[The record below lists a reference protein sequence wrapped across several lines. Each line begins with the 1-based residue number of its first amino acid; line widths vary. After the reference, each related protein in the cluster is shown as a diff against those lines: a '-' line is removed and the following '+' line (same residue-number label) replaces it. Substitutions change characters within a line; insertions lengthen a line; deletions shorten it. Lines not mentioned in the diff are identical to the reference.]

1 VATVDAATAGT
12 RSPRTARLL
21 EAPVVPT
28 LLALAAPNAA
38 VTLFQS
44 GVSVLDAYF
53 VARLGPDAIAG
64 VSLVF
69 PVVMLMQTMSSGGM
83 GGGVSSAVARALGG
97 GRRADADALV
107 THALLIALGFG
118 TVFSAAVLLG
128 GPALYHAMGGRGATL
143 AAALAYS
150 NLLFAGAIAAWT
162 FNTLTNVVRG
172 TGHMTMAATLVL
184 STSLLQLVLSPTL
197 INGWGPFPRLGVS
210 GAAVALVAA
219 FTLGSLVVSGYLV
232 RGRGLVRL
240 RARVRPRAALFREIL
255 RVGLPGALNTV
266 LTNSTVLLLTG
277 IVGQFGTLAL
287 AGYGIGAR
295 LEYLQIPLVFG
306 MGAALVAMVGTNV
319 GAGRAR
325 RAERVAW
332 TGSAIAAAATGA
344 MGLWGALVPHAWLG
358 LFTTEPDV
366 LAAGTAYLRIVGP
379 VYAFFGVGLALYF
392 ASQGA
397 GRLFWPVTAS
407 IARLVVAVG
416 GAWLGGRVLG
426 GGLTAVF
433 FAMAVSLVLLGGINM
448 AALGAGAWRRDR
460 GVKIRLRGDAS

>member
-1 VATVDAATAGT
+1 VATVDSTTTPAL
-12 RSPRTARLL
+12 SPRTARLL

-38 VTLFQS
+38 VTLLQS

-53 VARLGPDAIAG
+53 VARLGADAIAG

-83 GGGVSSAVARALGG
+83 GGGVSSAVARALGA
-97 GRRADADALV
+97 GRRADADALA

-118 TVFSAAVLLG
+118 VAFSGAVLVG
-128 GPALYHAMGGRGATL
+128 GPALYRAMGGRAATL
-143 AAALAYS
+143 DAALAYS
-150 NLLFAGAIAAWT
+150 NLLFAGAVAPWT

-184 STSLLQLVLSPTL
+184 GTSLLQLVLSPTL
-197 INGWGPFPRLGVS
+197 INGWGPFPRLGVR
-210 GAAVALVAA
+210 GAAAALVVAFCVGSAVVAA
-219 FTLGSLVVSGYLV
+219 YLVSGRALV
-232 RGRGLVRL
+232 RM
-240 RARVRPRAALFREIL
+240 RARVTPRTALFREIL

-277 IVGQFGTLAL
+277 IVGQYGTFAL
-287 AGYGIGAR
+287 AGYGIGVR

-319 GAGRAR
+319 GAGRER

-332 TGSAIAAAATGA
+332 IGSAMAAAACGA
-344 MGLWGALVPHAWLG
+344 FGLWGAVFPHGWLG
-358 LFTTEPDV
+358 LFTAEPAI
-366 LAAGTAYLRIVGP
+366 LAAGSAYLRIVGP
-379 VYAFFGVGLALYF
+379 VYAFFGIGLALYF

-407 IARLVVAVG
+407 IVRLVVAVG
-416 GAWLGGRVLG
+416 GAWLCGRVLG
-426 GGLTAVF
+426 GGLPAVF
-433 FAMAVSLVLLGGINM
+433 GAMTLSLVLFGGINM
-448 AALGAGAWRRDR
+448 AALAGGAWRGA
-460 GVKIRLRGDAS
+460 GVKMPAKGDAP

>member
-1 VATVDAATAGT
+1 MTTHVLPA
-12 RSPRTARLL
+12 RTARLL
-21 EAPVVPT
+21 EAPMVPT

-38 VTLFQS
+38 VTLLQS

-53 VARLGPDAIAG
+53 VARLGADAIAG

-83 GGGVSSAVARALGG
+83 GGGVSSAVARALGA
-97 GRRADADALV
+97 GRRGDADALAM
-107 THALLIALGFG
+107 HALLIAVAFG
-118 TVFSAAVLLG
+118 IAFTAAILLAG
-128 GPALYHAMGGRGATL
+128 SALYGAMGGRAATQ

-150 NLLFAGAIAAWT
+150 DVLFAGAVAAWT

-172 TGHMTMAATLVL
+172 TGHMALAAVLVL
-184 STSLLQLVLSPTL
+184 GTSVLQLALSPTL
-197 INGWGPFPRLGVS
+197 IYGWGPFPRLGVR
-210 GAAVALVAA
+210 GAAVALVVA
-219 FTLGSLVVSGYLV
+219 FTAGSAVVIGYLAS
-232 RGRGLVRL
+232 GHGLVRL
-240 RARVRPRAALFREIL
+240 GLRVRPRVALFREIL
-255 RVGLPGALNTV
+255 RVGLPGSLNTV

-277 IVGQFGTLAL
+277 IVGQFGTYAL

-319 GAGRAR
+319 GAGHAR

-332 TGSAIAAAATGA
+332 TGAALAAAATGL
-344 MGLWGALVPHAWLG
+344 MGLWGALFPRAWLG
-358 LFTTEPDV
+358 LFTTEPEV
-366 LAAGTAYLRIVGP
+366 IAAGAAYLRIVGP

-397 GRLFWPVTAS
+397 GRLGWPVTAS
-407 IARLVVAVG
+407 VVRLVVAVG
-416 GAWLGGRVLG
+416 GGWLGGRVLG

-433 FAMAVSLVLLGGINM
+433 VAMAVSLVLLGGINM
-448 AALGAGAWRRDR
+448 AALAGGAWRRGD
-460 GVKIRLRGDAS
+460 VKMPARGDRS

>member
-1 VATVDAATAGT
+1 VATIDASAG
-12 RSPRTARLL
+12 RAMSPRTARLL
-21 EAPVVPT
+21 EAPVMPT

-38 VTLFQS
+38 VTLLQS

-53 VARLGPDAIAG
+53 VARLGAEAIAG

-97 GRRADADALV
+97 GRRAEADALAA
-107 THALLIALGFG
+107 HALLIALAFG
-118 TVFSAAVLLG
+118 VAFSAAVLVG
-128 GPALYHAMGGRGATL
+128 GPALYRAMGGRGATL
-143 AAALAYS
+143 DAALAYS
-150 NLLFAGAIAAWT
+150 NVLFAGAVAAWT

-172 TGHMTMAATLVL
+172 TGHMALAAALVL
-184 STSLLQLVLSPTL
+184 GTSLLQLALSPTL
-197 INGWGPFPRLGVS
+197 INGWGPFPRLGVR

-219 FTLGSLVVSGYLV
+219 FGVGSAVVVAYLA

-240 RARVRPRAALFREIL
+240 RAGVRPRAALFRDIL
-255 RVGLPGALNTV
+255 KVGLPGALNTV

-277 IVGQFGTLAL
+277 IVGQFGTYAL

-319 GAGRAR
+319 GAGRRR

-332 TGSAIAAAATGA
+332 TGTALAAAATGA
-344 MGLWGALVPHAWLG
+344 LGLWGALFPHAWIG
-358 LFTTEPDV
+358 LFTTEPEV
-366 LAAGTAYLRIVGP
+366 LAAGASYLRIVGP
-379 VYAFFGVGLALYF
+379 VYAFLGVGLALYF

-397 GRLFWPVTAS
+397 GRLRWPVTAS
-407 IARLVVAVG
+407 VVRLVVAVG
-416 GAWLGGRVLG
+416 GAWLGGLLLG
-426 GGLTAVF
+426 GGLPVVF
-433 FAMAVSLVLLGGINM
+433 AAMAVSLVLLGGINM
-448 AALGAGAWRRDR
+448 AALAAGAWRADA
-460 GVKIRLRGDAS
+460 GVKMPAKGDAP

>member
-1 VATVDAATAGT
+1 M
-12 RSPRTARLL
+12 
-21 EAPVVPT
+21 VPT

-53 VARLGPDAIAG
+53 VARLGAEAIAG

-83 GGGVSSAVARALGG
+83 GGGVSSAVARALGA
-97 GRRADADALV
+97 GRRGDADALAI
-107 THALLIALGFG
+107 HALLIALAFG
-118 TVFSAAVLLG
+118 VVFTAAILLG
-128 GPALYHAMGGRGATL
+128 GRALYDAMGGRDATL
-143 AAALAYS
+143 LAALAYS
-150 NLLFAGAIAAWT
+150 DTLFAGAAAAWT

-172 TGHMTMAATLVL
+172 TGHMALAATLVL
-184 STSLLQLVLSPTL
+184 GTSLLQLALSPTL
-197 INGWGPFPRLGVS
+197 INGWGPFPRLGVR
-210 GAAVALVAA
+210 GAAVALVVA
-219 FTLGSLVVSGYLV
+219 FSVGSAVVAGYLAA
-232 RGRGLVRL
+232 GRGPVRL
-240 RARVRPRAALFREIL
+240 RLDVRPRGALFREIL

-277 IVGQFGTLAL
+277 IVGQFGTYAL

-319 GAGRAR
+319 GAGRHR

-332 TGSAIAAAATGA
+332 SGSALAAAATGV
-344 MGLWGALVPHAWLG
+344 MGVWGALFPHAWLG
-358 LFTTEPDV
+358 LFTTEPEV
-366 LAAGTAYLRIVGP
+366 VAVGTAYLRIVGP

-397 GRLFWPVTAS
+397 GRLRWPVTAS
-407 IARLVVAVG
+407 VVRLAVAVG
-416 GAWLGGRVLG
+416 GGWLGGRVLG

-433 FAMAVSLVLLGGINM
+433 AAMAISLVLLGAINM
-448 AALGAGAWRRDR
+448 AALAAGAWRIGD
-460 GVKIRLRGDAS
+460 VKMPARGDRS

>member
-1 VATVDAATAGT
+1 MST
-12 RSPRTARLL
+12 RVLPARTARLL
-21 EAPVVPT
+21 EAPMVPT

-44 GVSVLDAYF
+44 AVSVLDAYF
-53 VARLGPDAIAG
+53 VARLGADAIAG

-97 GRRADADALV
+97 GRRHDADALA

-118 TVFSAAVLLG
+118 VVFTAAILLG
-128 GPALYHAMGGRGATL
+128 GRALYGAMGGRAATL
-143 AAALAYS
+143 TAALAYS
-150 NLLFAGAIAAWT
+150 DLLFAGAIAAWT

-172 TGHMTMAATLVL
+172 TGDMALAARLIL
-184 STSLLQLVLSPTL
+184 GTSLLQLALSPAL
-197 INGWGPFPRLGVS
+197 INGWGPFPRLGVR

-219 FTLGSLVVSGYLV
+219 FTVGSAVVTGYLAS
-232 RGRGLVRL
+232 GRGLVRL
-240 RARVRPRAALFREIL
+240 RLDVRPKAALFREIL

-277 IVGQFGTLAL
+277 IVGQFGTYAL

-319 GAGRAR
+319 GAGRER

-332 TGSAIAAAATGA
+332 TGAALAAAATAALGV
-344 MGLWGALVPHAWLG
+344 WGALFPHAWLG
-358 LFTTEPDV
+358 FFTTEPEV
-366 LAAGTAYLRIVGP
+366 VAAGSAYLRIVGP
-379 VYAFFGVGLALYF
+379 VYALFGVGLALYF

-407 IARLVVAVG
+407 VVRLAVAVG
-416 GAWLGGRVLG
+416 GGWLGGRVLG

-433 FAMAVSLVLLGGINM
+433 AAMAVSLVLFGAINM
-448 AALGAGAWRRDR
+448 AALAAGAWRSAD
-460 GVKIRLRGDAS
+460 VKMPAKGERS

>member
-1 VATVDAATAGT
+1 M
-12 RSPRTARLL
+12 
-21 EAPVVPT
+21 VPT

-38 VTLFQS
+38 VSLFQS
-44 GVSVLDAYF
+44 AVSVLDAYF

-83 GGGVSSAVARALGG
+83 GGGVSAAVARALGG
-97 GRRADADALV
+97 GRRHDADALV
-107 THALLIALGFG
+107 AHALLIALGFG
-118 TVFSAAVLLG
+118 LVFTAAVLLG
-128 GPALYHAMGGRGATL
+128 GAALYEAMGGRGATL

-150 NLLFAGAIAAWT
+150 DVLFAGAVAAWT

-172 TGHMTMAATLVL
+172 TGHMALAATLVL
-184 STSLLQLVLSPTL
+184 GTSLLQLALSPTL
-197 INGWGPFPRLGVS
+197 IEGWGPFPRLGVR
-210 GAAVALVAA
+210 GAAVALVVA
-219 FTLGSLVVSGYLV
+219 FSVGSAVVGGYLAS
-232 RGRGLVRL
+232 GRGLVRFHL
-240 RARVRPRAALFREIL
+240 DVRPRVALFREIL

-277 IVGQFGTLAL
+277 IVGQFGTYAL

-319 GAGRAR
+319 GAGRGQ

-332 TGSAIAAAATGA
+332 TGAALAAAATGA
-344 MGLWGALVPHAWLG
+344 MGLWGALFPHAWLG
-358 LFTTEPDV
+358 LFTTEPEIV
-366 LAAGTAYLRIVGP
+366 AAGSAYLRIVGP

-397 GRLFWPVTAS
+397 GRLTWPVTAS
-407 IARLVVAVG
+407 VVRLAVAVG
-416 GAWLGGRVLG
+416 GGWLGGRVLG

-433 FAMAVSLVLLGGINM
+433 AAMAVSLVLLGGINM
-448 AALGAGAWRRDR
+448 AALAGGAWRRD
-460 GVKIRLRGDAS
+460 VKMPARGDRA

>member
-1 VATVDAATAGT
+1 MATVESIDARAP
-12 RSPRTARLL
+12 SPRTARLL
-21 EAPVVPT
+21 DAPVVPT

-53 VARLGPDAIAG
+53 VARLGAEAIAG

-83 GGGVSSAVARALGG
+83 GGGVSAAVARALGG
-97 GRRADADALV
+97 GRRADADALA

-118 TVFSAAVLLG
+118 AAFSAAVLLG
-128 GPALYHAMGGRGATL
+128 GPALYRAMGGRGATL

-150 NLLFAGAIAAWT
+150 NILFAGAIAAWT

-172 TGHMTMAATLVL
+172 TGHMAMAATLVL
-184 STSLLQLVLSPTL
+184 GTSLLQLVLSPTL
-197 INGWGPFPRLGVS
+197 INGWGPFPRLGVR

-219 FTLGSLVVSGYLV
+219 FTLGSLVVGSYLV
-232 RGRGLVRL
+232 LGRGLVRL
-240 RARVRPRAALFREIL
+240 RVRVRPRAALFHEIL

-277 IVGQFGTLAL
+277 IVGQFGTFAL

-319 GAGRAR
+319 GAGRRR

-332 TGSAIAAAATGA
+332 TGAAIAAAATGL
-344 MGLWGALVPHAWLG
+344 MGLWGALFPHAWLG
-358 LFTTEPDV
+358 LFTTEPEV
-366 LAAGTAYLRIVGP
+366 LAAGASYLRIVGP
-379 VYAFFGVGLALYF
+379 VYGFFGVGLALYF

-407 IARLVVAVG
+407 VVRLGVAVG

-426 GGLTAVF
+426 GGLTVVF
-433 FAMAVSLVLLGGINM
+433 AAMAASLVLLGGINM
-448 AALGAGAWRRDR
+448 AALGAGAWRGNG
-460 GVKIRLRGDAS
+460 GVKMPAKGDPS

>member
-1 VATVDAATAGT
+1 VATVDSAPARAL
-12 RSPRTARLL
+12 SPRTVQLL
-21 EAPVVPT
+21 EAPVMPT
-28 LLALAAPNAA
+28 LLALAAPNAV
-38 VTLFQS
+38 VTLLQS

-53 VARLGPDAIAG
+53 VAQLGADAIAG

-69 PVVMLMQTMSSGGM
+69 PVVMLMQTMSAGGM
-83 GGGVSSAVARALGG
+83 GGGVSSAVARALGA
-97 GRRADADALV
+97 GRRADADALA

-118 TVFSAAVLLG
+118 VVFSAAVLLG
-128 GPALYHAMGGRGATL
+128 GPALYRAMGGRGATL
-143 AAALAYS
+143 EAALTYS
-150 NLLFAGAIAAWT
+150 NVLFAGAAAAWT

-172 TGHMTMAATLVL
+172 TGHMTMAAMLVL
-184 STSLLQLVLSPTL
+184 GTSLLQLALSPTL
-197 INGWGPFPRLGVS
+197 INGWGPFPRLGVR

-219 FTLGSLVVSGYLV
+219 FTLGSLVVAAYLV
-232 RGRGLVRL
+232 GGRGLVRL
-240 RARVRPRAALFREIL
+240 RVRVRPSAARFNDIL

-266 LTNSTVLLLTG
+266 LTNATVLLLTG
-277 IVGQFGTLAL
+277 IVGQFGTFAL

-319 GAGRAR
+319 GAGRRR

-332 TGSAIAAAATGA
+332 TGSAMAAAATGA
-344 MGLWGALVPHAWLG
+344 MGLWGALFPHAWVG
-358 LFTTEPDV
+358 LFTTEPEV
-366 LAAGTAYLRIVGP
+366 LAAGTSYLRIVGP

-407 IARLVVAVG
+407 VVRLLVAVG

-426 GGLTAVF
+426 GGLTVVF
-433 FAMAVSLVLLGGINM
+433 AAMAVSLVLLGGINM
-448 AALGAGAWRRDR
+448 AALGAGAWRRGADVTMPAR
-460 GVKIRLRGDAS
+460 GGAS

>member
-1 VATVDAATAGT
+1 M
-12 RSPRTARLL
+12 
-21 EAPVVPT
+21 VPT

-38 VTLFQS
+38 VTLLQS
-44 GVSVLDAYF
+44 AVSVLDAYF
-53 VARLGPDAIAG
+53 VARLGADAIAG

-83 GGGVSSAVARALGG
+83 GGGVSSAVARALGA
-97 GRRADADALV
+97 GRRNDADALA

-118 TVFSAAVLLG
+118 VVFTGAVLLG
-128 GPALYHAMGGRGATL
+128 GPALYRAMGGRDGTL
-143 AAALAYS
+143 EAALAYS
-150 NLLFAGAIAAWT
+150 NVLFAGAAAAWT

-172 TGHMTMAATLVL
+172 TGHMAMAATLTL
-184 STSLLQLVLSPTL
+184 GTSLLQLALSPTL
-197 INGWGPFPRLGVS
+197 INGWGPFPRLGVR

-219 FTLGSLVVSGYLV
+219 FALGTVVVGAYLVSG
-232 RGRGLVRL
+232 RALVRL
-240 RARVRPRAALFREIL
+240 RAVPPRARLFQDIL

-266 LTNSTVLLLTG
+266 LTNSTVLVLTG
-277 IVGQFGTLAL
+277 IVGQFGTFAL

-319 GAGRAR
+319 GAGNAR

-332 TGSAIAAAATGA
+332 TGSAMAAAATGA
-344 MGLWGALVPHAWLG
+344 MGLWGALFPHAWLG
-358 LFTTEPDV
+358 VFTTEPEV
-366 LAAGTAYLRIVGP
+366 LAAGTSYLRIVGP

-397 GRLFWPVTAS
+397 GRLLWPVTAS
-407 IARLVVAVG
+407 VVRLVVAVG
-416 GAWLGGRVLG
+416 GAWLGGLVLG

-433 FAMAVSLVLLGGINM
+433 AAMAVSLVLLGGINM
-448 AALGAGAWRRDR
+448 AALAGGAWRRDAD
-460 GVKIRLRGDAS
+460 VKMPAKGGAS

>member
-1 VATVDAATAGT
+1 M
-12 RSPRTARLL
+12 
-21 EAPVVPT
+21 PT

-38 VTLFQS
+38 VTLLQS
-44 GVSVLDAYF
+44 LVSVLDAYF
-53 VARLGPDAIAG
+53 VAQLGAEAIAG

-97 GRRADADALV
+97 GRRADADALT

-118 TVFSAAVLLG
+118 VAFSAAVLLG
-128 GPALYHAMGGRGATL
+128 GPALYRAMGGRGATL

-150 NLLFAGAIAAWT
+150 NVLFAGALAAWT
-162 FNTLTNVVRG
+162 FNTLANVVRG
-172 TGHMTMAATLVL
+172 TGHMAMAATLVL
-184 STSLLQLVLSPTL
+184 GTSVLQLVLSPTL
-197 INGWGPFPRLGVS
+197 INGWGPFPRLGVR

-219 FTLGSLVVSGYLV
+219 FTVGSAVVAGYLAS
-232 RGRGLVRL
+232 GRAPVRL
-240 RARVRPRAALFREIL
+240 RVRVRPRAAHFREIL

-266 LTNSTVLLLTG
+266 LTNSTVLILTG
-277 IVGQFGTLAL
+277 IVGQYGTLAL
-287 AGYGIGAR
+287 AGYGIGVR

-306 MGAALVAMVGTNV
+306 MGAALVAMVGTNI
-319 GAGRAR
+319 GAGNGR
-325 RAERVAW
+325 RAERIAW
-332 TGSAIAAAATGA
+332 TGAAVAAAAAGA
-344 MGLWGALVPHAWLG
+344 FGLWGALVPHGWMG
-358 LFTTEPDV
+358 LFTREPEV

-407 IARLVVAVG
+407 VVRLVVAVG

-426 GGLTAVF
+426 GGLPVVF
-433 FAMAVSLVLLGGINM
+433 GAMAVSLVLLGAINM
-448 AALGAGAWRRDR
+448 AALAGGAWRASG
-460 GVKIRLRGDAS
+460 GVKMPARGGAS

>member
-1 VATVDAATAGT
+1 M
-12 RSPRTARLL
+12 
-21 EAPVVPT
+21 VPT

-38 VTLFQS
+38 VSLFQS
-44 GVSVLDAYF
+44 AVSVLDAYF
-53 VARLGPDAIAG
+53 VAQLGPDAIAG

-83 GGGVSSAVARALGG
+83 GGGVSAAVARALGG
-97 GRRADADALV
+97 GRRHDADALV

-118 TVFSAAVLLG
+118 LIFTAAVLLG
-128 GPALYHAMGGRGATL
+128 GAALYEAMGGRGATL

-150 NLLFAGAIAAWT
+150 DVLFAGAVAAWI

-172 TGHMTMAATLVL
+172 TGHMALAATLVL
-184 STSLLQLVLSPTL
+184 GTSLLQLALSPTL
-197 INGWGPFPRLGVS
+197 INGWGPFPRLGVR
-210 GAAVALVAA
+210 GAAVALVVA
-219 FTLGSLVVSGYLV
+219 FGAGSAVVAGYLAS
-232 RGRGLVRL
+232 GRGLVRL
-240 RARVRPRAALFREIL
+240 RIGVRPRVALFREIL

-277 IVGQFGTLAL
+277 IVGQFGTYAL

-319 GAGRAR
+319 GAGRGR

-332 TGSAIAAAATGA
+332 TGAALAAAATGA
-344 MGLWGALVPHAWLG
+344 MGLWGALFPHAWLG
-358 LFTTEPDV
+358 LFTMEPEIV
-366 LAAGTAYLRIVGP
+366 AAGSAYLRIVGP

-397 GRLFWPVTAS
+397 GRLTWPVTAS
-407 IARLVVAVG
+407 VVRLVVAVG
-416 GAWLGGRVLG
+416 GGWLGGRVLG

-433 FAMAVSLVLLGGINM
+433 AAMAVSLVLLGGINM
-448 AALGAGAWRRDR
+448 AALAGGAWRTAD
-460 GVKIRLRGDAS
+460 VKIPARGDGS

>member
-1 VATVDAATAGT
+1 MTTQVLPA
-12 RSPRTARLL
+12 RTARLL
-21 EAPVVPT
+21 DAPMVPT

-53 VARLGPDAIAG
+53 VARLGADAIAG

-97 GRRADADALV
+97 GRRRDADALV
-107 THALLIALGFG
+107 THAVLIALGFG
-118 TVFSAAVLLG
+118 LVFTAAVLLG
-128 GPALYHAMGGRGATL
+128 GPALYRAMGGRAATL
-143 AAALAYS
+143 DAALAYS
-150 NLLFAGAIAAWT
+150 NVLFAGAIAAWT

-172 TGHMTMAATLVL
+172 TGHMALAAILVL
-184 STSLLQLVLSPTL
+184 GTSLLQLALSPTL
-197 INGWGPFPRLGVS
+197 INGWGPFPRLGVQ
-210 GAAVALVAA
+210 GAAVALVVA
-219 FTLGSLVVSGYLV
+219 FAVGSAVVVGYLAS
-232 RGRGLVRL
+232 GHGLVRL
-240 RARVRPRAALFREIL
+240 RVHARPSVALFREIL

-277 IVGQFGTLAL
+277 IVGQYGTYAL

-319 GAGRAR
+319 GAGRQR

-332 TGSAIAAAATGA
+332 TGAALAAAATGA
-344 MGLWGALVPHAWLG
+344 MGVWGALFPQAWLG
-358 LFTTEPDV
+358 LFTTEPEV
-366 LAAGTAYLRIVGP
+366 VATGSAYLRIVGP

-397 GRLFWPVTAS
+397 GHLRWPVAAS
-407 IARLVVAVG
+407 VVRLAVAVG
-416 GAWLGGRVLG
+416 GAWLGGRMLG
-426 GGLTAVF
+426 GGLTVVF
-433 FAMAVSLVLLGGINM
+433 AAMAVSLVLLGGINM
-448 AALGAGAWRRDR
+448 AALAGGAWRSGDVKMPAKGDR
-460 GVKIRLRGDAS
+460 S